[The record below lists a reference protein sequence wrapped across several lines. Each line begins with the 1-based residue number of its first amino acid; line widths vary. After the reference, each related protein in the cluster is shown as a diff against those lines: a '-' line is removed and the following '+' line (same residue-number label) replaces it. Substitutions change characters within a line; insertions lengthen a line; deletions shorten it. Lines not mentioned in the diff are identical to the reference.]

1 MKKIYLTTLILLAIV
16 CFAPHTTKAAVVYLE
31 SSRSTAA
38 VGDTII
44 VTAKINAEGTTIN
57 TVEGD
62 IAAKSGGTSVAVD
75 EFSLANSAFGLWPRT
90 PSLSKDGQ
98 VVSFVGGVPG
108 GFNIEGATL
117 FKIVYKVQKE
127 GEAVI
132 APQNIIAFA
141 NDGKGTK
148 VPVTMKGLTLKV
160 AAAKEGVAAVDDWRT
175 IVSQDTAA
183 PEDFII
189 VLGQENSL
197 FNGKK
202 FAFFSAL
209 DNQSGISYYEVSENG
224 AAPIRTGSTYVL
236 QTQTG
241 NVKLV
246 VTAYDKAG
254 NKKEAK
260 YSGPVEPRP
269 GNFWTWLIATV
280 IIVVVVAVILRKKT
294 KKTPVA
300 NGPLQ
305 L

>member
-1 MKKIYLTTLILLAIV
+1 MKKIHLTILTLLAIV
-16 CFAPHTTKAAVVYLE
+16 CFVPHTTKAAVVYLE
-31 SSRSTAA
+31 SSRSTVS
-38 VGDTII
+38 VGDTVII
-44 VTAKINAEGTTIN
+44 TAKISAEGTTIN
-57 TVEGD
+57 TVEGE
-62 IAAKSGGTSVAVD
+62 IALKSGGTSVAVD

-98 VVSFVGGVPG
+98 IVSFVGGVPG

-117 FKIVYKVQKE
+117 FKIIYKVQKE

-160 AAAKEGVAAVDDWRT
+160 TVAKEGVAAVDDWRT
-175 IVSQDTAA
+175 VVSQDTAT

-246 VTAYDKAG
+246 VTAFDKAG

-269 GNFWTWLIATV
+269 SNFWGWIIAAL
-280 IIVVVVAVILRKKT
+280 IVVVIAIVLYKRT
-294 KKTPVA
+294 KKTPIT